1 MKKIL
6 IFLLITVFILSLSPI
21 ADAKPKFPKIIGC
34 EEFITIIN
42 EALLILQDKDPNV
55 YQQIYQVKKIVEAK
69 VPDAQPGYTAC
80 AFPKKRIIYVDLG
93 QMYNFYD
100 RHEDELAWL
109 VCALSHE
116 FNHVANRKVKNRL
129 ENERLALAQQLNT
142 AIAIGAPQFLINYF
156 QEGLNNIDNPVTW
169 WWSPA
174 FAE

>member
-6 IFLLITVFILSLSPI
+6 IFLLITIFILSISPI

-55 YQQIYQVKKIVEAK
+55 YKQIYQVKKIVEMQCVTTAYAK
-69 VPDAQPGYTAC
+69 GKSV
-80 AFPKKRIIYVDLG
+80 YVDLG
-93 QMYNFYD
+93 KMYNFYD

-116 FNHVANRKVKNRL
+116 FNHVANRKVKSRL
-129 ENERLALAQQLNT
+129 EKERLALAQQLN
-142 AIAIGAPQFLINYF
+142 ASIAIGAPQFLINYF
-156 QEGLNNIDNPVTW
+156 QEGLNNIDDPSTW